1 LLTPIE
7 KEKTMINGI
16 TLKDLIRGEGMYGLN
31 ISCSDILDINEYG
44 FPVLKEGF
52 DIDTLQDEV
61 TILYRMPNFIYTQR
75 EMSDIY
81 FTFKK
86 KSWGEFRDMAD
97 KHDATYY
104 AEVTIGSSFVGRINI
119 YLYKEAFQLVEG
131 VRLDMYLDDE
141 DDE

>member
-1 LLTPIE
+1 
-7 KEKTMINGI
+7 MINGI
-16 TLKDLIRGEGMYGLN
+16 TLKGLIRGEGMFGLN
-31 ISCSDILDINEYG
+31 ISCSDVLDINEYG
-44 FPVLKEGF
+44 FPILREGF

-81 FTFKK
+81 NAFRKK
-86 KSWGEFRDMAD
+86 NWGEFKEMAD

-119 YLYKEAFQLVEG
+119 YLYEEAFQLVEG
-131 VRLDMYLDDE
+131 VRLDMYLDADE

>member
-1 LLTPIE
+1 
-7 KEKTMINGI
+7 MINGI
-16 TLKDLIRGEGMYGLN
+16 TLKELIRGEGIFGLN
-31 ISCSDILDINEYG
+31 ISCSDVLDINEYG

-61 TILYRMPNFIYTQR
+61 TILYRMQNFIYNQR
-75 EMSDIY
+75 EMSDLY
-81 FTFKK
+81 TTFKN
-86 KSWGEFRDMAD
+86 KSWEEFRDMAD

-119 YLYKEAFQLVEG
+119 YIYKKAFQLVEG
-131 VRLDMYLDDE
+131 VRLDMFLDADE

>member
-1 LLTPIE
+1 MT
-7 KEKTMINGI
+7 NGI
-16 TLKDLIRGEGMYGLN
+16 TLKQLIQGEGMYALN
-31 ISCSDILDINEYG
+31 ISCSDVLDINEYG
-44 FPVLKEGF
+44 YPVLREGF
-52 DIDTLQDEV
+52 DIDIMQDEV

-81 FTFKK
+81 FALQK

-97 KHDATYY
+97 KHDATGY

-119 YLYKEAFQLVEG
+119 YTNKEAFQLLEG
-131 VRLDMYLDDE
+131 VRIDMFFDADE

>member
-1 LLTPIE
+1 
-7 KEKTMINGI
+7 MINGI
-16 TLKDLIRGEGMYGLN
+16 TLKDLIRGEGIFGLN
-31 ISCSDILDINEYG
+31 ISCSDVLDINEYG
-44 FPVLKEGF
+44 FPVLKEDF
-52 DIDTLQDEV
+52 DIDMLQDEV
-61 TILYRMPNFIYTQR
+61 TILYRMQNFIYTQR

-81 FTFKK
+81 FAFKK

-104 AEVTIGSSFVGRINI
+104 AEVSIGASFVGRINI

-131 VRLDMYLDDE
+131 VRFDMFLDE

>member
-1 LLTPIE
+1 MT
-7 KEKTMINGI
+7 NGI
-16 TLKDLIRGEGMYGLN
+16 TLENLIKGESKFGLN
-31 ISCSDILDINEYG
+31 ISCSDVLDINEYG
-44 FPVLKEGF
+44 YPVLKEGF
-52 DIDTLQDEV
+52 DIDMLRDEV

-131 VRLDMYLDDE
+131 VRLDMYLDEDE

>member
-1 LLTPIE
+1 
-7 KEKTMINGI
+7 MINGI

-31 ISCSDILDINEYG
+31 ISCSDVLDINEYG

-52 DIDTLQDEV
+52 DIDMLQDEV

-86 KSWGEFRDMAD
+86 KNWGEFRDMAD

-104 AEVTIGSSFVGRINI
+104 AEVTIGSSFEGRINI

-131 VRLDMYLDDE
+131 VRLDMYLDEDE
-141 DDE
+141 DDV

>member
-1 LLTPIE
+1 MPRE
-7 KEKTMINGI
+7 KEKAMTNGI

-31 ISCSDILDINEYG
+31 ISCSDVLDINEYG

>member
-1 LLTPIE
+1 
-7 KEKTMINGI
+7 MINGI
-16 TLKDLIRGEGMYGLN
+16 TLKELIRGEGIFGLN
-31 ISCSDILDINEYG
+31 ISGSDVLDINEYG
-44 FPVLKEGF
+44 FPVLREGF

-61 TILYRMPNFIYTQR
+61 TILYRMQNFVYTQR

-81 FTFKK
+81 FAFKN

-119 YLYKEAFQLVEG
+119 YIYKEAFQLVEG
-131 VRLDMYLDDE
+131 VRLDMFLDE